1 MAEELIVEVFLSS
14 FNLVPLASF
23 LIPPP
28 SRPPEFACNHITLL
42 TSFQAQFQALTE
54 VIK

>member
-14 FNLVPLASF
+14 FNLVPLALF
-23 LIPPP
+23 LIQPP

-42 TSFQAQFQALTE
+42 TYFQAQCQALTE